1 MKKLYTNM
9 VDIEKYVDENA
20 EYFEELYPESTQDER
35 IEVALDLI
43 NYSYW
48 YDFEDELQGAT
59 IEGNTILAV
68 ADLGRWNGR
77 FQGYRVIHSSD
88 ILSCLSDAG
97 SYDYVTFYTDKA
109 GDFRMDGV
117 HHDGKD
123 YITYR
128 EVKETT
134 TEGQLDKLVQKI
146 YDGEATRADIT
157 RYTRGIGKKVLKA
170 LGY

>member
-1 MKKLYTNM
+1 MKTLYTNM
-9 VDIEKYVDENA
+9 VNA
-20 EYFEELYPESTQDER
+20 EEYVIENPELFDEELTWNER
-35 IEVALDLI
+35 IELAHEHL
-43 NYSYW
+43 NNWYW
-48 YDFEDELQGAT
+48 NDFEEGLQGT
-59 IEGNTILAV
+59 KMEGRAILAI

-77 FQGYRVIHSSD
+77 YQGYRVIHSSN

-134 TEGQLDKLVQKI
+134 TERQLDKLVQKI
-146 YDGEATRADIT
+146 YDGEATREDIT

-170 LGY
+170 LEY

>member
-1 MKKLYTNM
+1 MKTLYTNM
-9 VDIEKYVDENA
+9 VNVDEYVTENP
-20 EYFEELYPESTQDER
+20 ELFDEELTWNER
-35 IEVALDLI
+35 IESAWEVL
-43 NYSYW
+43 NNVYW
-48 YDFEDELQGAT
+48 DDFERELQGTTVDGSA
-59 IEGNTILAV
+59 ILAI

-77 FQGYRVIHSSD
+77 FQGYRVIHSSN

-134 TEGQLDKLVQKI
+134 TEGQLDKLTQKI

-170 LGY
+170 LEY

>member
-1 MKKLYTNM
+1 MKTLYTNM
-9 VDIEKYVDENA
+9 DNIEEFV
-20 EYFEELYPESTQDER
+20 EYFKEEYPELTQDDWEELA
-35 IEVALDLI
+35 IEQIYHDD
-43 NYSYW
+43 W
-48 YDFEDELQGAT
+48 YDFNHNLKGLT
-59 IEGNTILAV
+59 IDGRAILAI

-77 FQGYRVIHSSD
+77 FQGYRVIYSNE
-88 ILSCLSDAG
+88 IISCLSA
-97 SYDYVTFYTDKA
+97 SNNYDYITFYTDSV

-117 HHDGKD
+117 HHDGTD

-134 TEGQLDKLVQKI
+134 TEKQLDKLVQKI

-157 RYTRGIGKKVLKA
+157 RYTRGLGKKVLKA

>member
-1 MKKLYTNM
+1 MKTLYTNM
-9 VDIEKYVDENA
+9 VNPEEYVIENA
-20 EYFEELYPESTQDER
+20 EYFDEELTWNER
-35 IEVALDLI
+35 VELAWEQVNNWDW
-43 NYSYW
+43 N
-48 YDFEDELQGAT
+48 DFEQGLQGT
-59 IEGNTILAV
+59 MIEGRAILAI

-77 FQGYRVIHSSD
+77 FQGYRVIHSSN
-88 ILSCLSDAG
+88 ILACLSDAG

-134 TEGQLDKLVQKI
+134 TEGQLDRLVQKI

-170 LGY
+170 LEY

>member
-1 MKKLYTNM
+1 MKTLYTNM
-9 VDIEKYVDENA
+9 VNVDEYVIENA
-20 EYFEELYPESTQDER
+20 EYFDEELTWNER
-35 IEVALDLI
+35 IELAWEQVNNWDW
-43 NYSYW
+43 N
-48 YDFEDELQGAT
+48 DFEQGLQGAT
-59 IEGNTILAV
+59 IEGRAILAI

-77 FQGYRVIHSSD
+77 YQGYRVIHSSN

-134 TEGQLDKLVQKI
+134 TERQLDKLTQKI

-170 LGY
+170 LEY